1 MTRADDMLEDQLRAI
16 VQEVSLQPRIV
27 EDSSN
32 SEDVQTLLSRH
43 LDEQASERRAIY
55 FRLQAIESAVK
66 RRWSRGIVRYL
77 IAVGVGVAATL
88 GWQSYGETTKQLI
101 ATNAPE
107 LGWSSET
114 KQLITSWVQQLGWTK
129 RREPS
134 D

>member
-16 VQEVSLQPRIV
+16 VKEVSLQPRIV
-27 EDSSN
+27 EDLSSP
-32 SEDVQTLLSRH
+32 EDVQTLLSRH
-43 LDEQASERRAIY
+43 LDEEASERRAIY

-66 RRWSRGIVRYL
+66 RRPSRGVVRYL
-77 IAVGVGVAATL
+77 VAVGVGVAATL

-107 LGWSSET
+107 LGWSPET

-129 RREPS
+129 QP
-134 D
+134 

>member
-101 ATNAPE
+101 ATNAP
-107 LGWSSET
+107 
-114 KQLITSWVQQLGWTK
+114 
-129 RREPS
+129 
-134 D
+134 